1 MNKNIT
7 QKQKVVL
14 ELIYNSI
21 KDCGFPPS
29 LVDLKEKLGVSSNQ
43 AILNFLDSLEKGGC
57 IKRSE
62 GKRQARGIKILPL
75 GYKIMEKEPLIQMV
89 GISQA
94 GSFIQSF
101 AESFEKWVSLPS
113 VAVLNE
119 DIRQAEDNVF
129 IIQVNGD
136 SMINAGIN
144 DGDVLLIKKTE
155 QFRSG
160 DIVVA
165 RSDDGTTVKRFVAES
180 DGRAYLKPENPNY
193 KIIPIFEDTYFD
205 GKVIAN
211 LSVLNK

>member
-101 AESFEKWVSLPS
+101 
-113 VAVLNE
+113 
-119 DIRQAEDNVF
+119 
-129 IIQVNGD
+129 
-136 SMINAGIN
+136 
-144 DGDVLLIKKTE
+144 
-155 QFRSG
+155 
-160 DIVVA
+160 
-165 RSDDGTTVKRFVAES
+165 
-180 DGRAYLKPENPNY
+180 
-193 KIIPIFEDTYFD
+193 
-205 GKVIAN
+205 
-211 LSVLNK
+211 